1 MNWIVAGLIGGV
13 GAFFAD
19 FVMWGKVFTKGM
31 EQYGTMAAT
40 PEEGKKMMA
49 ANMPKAAGLAL
60 LFGLLLA
67 CFYAR
72 LRGGL
77 WVQGGGP
84 LAGMEFATML
94 WLCTIA
100 LQTLGSGIWYDKIR
114 ALHKATFW
122 AWLVRMNV
130 AGLLIGPTVSW
141 LSLQDGSGNSHTYPS
156 FGGTIAL
163 LTGDDA
169 ESGFTISR
177 YNDLA

>member
-31 EQYGTMAAT
+31 EQYGTRAAT

-100 LQTLGSGIWYDKIR
+100 LQTLGSGVWYDKLR
-114 ALHKATFW
+114 RMNKATFW
-122 AWLVRMNV
+122 SWLVRMNV
-130 AGLLIGPTVSW
+130 AGLLIG
-141 LSLQDGSGNSHTYPS
+141 
-156 FGGTIAL
+156 L
-163 LTGDDA
+163 L
-169 ESGFTISR
+169 
-177 YNDLA
+177 LK